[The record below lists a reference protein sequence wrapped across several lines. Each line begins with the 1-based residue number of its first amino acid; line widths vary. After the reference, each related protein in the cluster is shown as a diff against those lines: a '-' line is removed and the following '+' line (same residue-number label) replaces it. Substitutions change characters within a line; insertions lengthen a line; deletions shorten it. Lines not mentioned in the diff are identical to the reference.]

1 MNEVTF
7 VEAARRLA
15 ERIMREGGS
24 TPDERL
30 VFAFRLVLAR
40 SPTPAELHVLS
51 AGFACHLAHYRQQ
64 PKAAQQ
70 LLAVGESPRDEKLDK
85 VELGTYAAM
94 ANLLLNLDEAI
105 TKP

>member
-1 MNEVTF
+1 MSS
-7 VEAARRLA
+7 AR
-15 ERIMREGGS
+15 IC
-24 TPDERL
+24 
-30 VFAFRLVLAR
+30 AR
-40 SPTPAELHVLS
+40 
-51 AGFACHLAHYRQQ
+51 FAHYRQQ

-85 VELGTYAAM
+85 VELGTYAAV